1 MLHIKRLRFIMFKKT
16 SSQTGKRRLPVSS
29 FYLSSGNTEE
39 RSGHLC
45 LMEMKLDFFGWFS
58 VMLYCKFLSGFP
70 LFLMF
75 LFQLLATLP
84 DDVQPG
90 PDFYGL
96 PWKPVLITASLG
108 IVSFAVF
115 FWRTVLVVSKLIYT
129 FRLIKTGISLALLLF
144 F

>member
-1 MLHIKRLRFIMFKKT
+1 
-16 SSQTGKRRLPVSS
+16 
-29 FYLSSGNTEE
+29 
-39 RSGHLC
+39 
-45 LMEMKLDFFGWFS
+45 
-58 VMLYCKFLSGFP
+58 MLYCKFLSGFP

-115 FWRTVLVVSKLIYT
+115 FWRTVLAVSKLIYT
-129 FRLIKTGISLALLLF
+129 FRLIKTGISLALLLLITNLNSNECL
-144 F
+144 